1 MLTVVGM
8 GTNIGDISLT
18 GLTML
23 QNADKIVLK
32 SSKTFMP
39 ELIKKVTSDFETC
52 DSFYEQAADFD
63 QLNNLIMEH
72 LETLCQQFDK
82 VVFCVT
88 GAGYD
93 DSTFQ
98 LIKNSGRQYTLFP
111 GVDYGTL
118 MLGYC
123 NNYIATRYTA
133 VDFLATRHFDTQN
146 SLIISGIDDSLT
158 ASDVKVRLLEY
169 YSHDT
174 LVTVSTFADAFGIT
188 LAELDRQQFS
198 YNTFILIEA
207 RELTTKSR
215 FSYSDVL
222 AIIDILRDPQKGCP
236 WDKVQTHQSLTK
248 NVIEEA
254 YELANAIDNGDIDNI
269 IEELGD
275 VLMQVVLHVAIAES
289 EGEFGEADVYTALA
303 TKLIS
308 RHTHIFGDVKAD
320 NVAEALDNWEKNK
333 KVEHKIDSLT
343 QYLNDVPAGMSA
355 LLKTQKTQSRAA
367 KYGYDFADV
376 SGALDSLNAE
386 IAELCVEISAK
397 NEEKKA
403 AEGGDLLFSVV
414 NVLRKLGVDCETA
427 LLKSNAKFL
436 SRVTACEKIL
446 AADNKK
452 LTDLTQDDF
461 DTLWQRVKTDE

>member
-1 MLTVVGM
+1 MVVGY
-8 GTNIGDISLT
+8 
-18 GLTML
+18 
-23 QNADKIVLK
+23 
-32 SSKTFMP
+32 
-39 ELIKKVTSDFETC
+39 C
-52 DSFYEQAADFD
+52 D
-63 QLNNLIMEH
+63 
-72 LETLCQQFDK
+72 
-82 VVFCVT
+82 
-88 GAGYD
+88 
-93 DSTFQ
+93 
-98 LIKNSGRQYTLFP
+98 
-111 GVDYGTL
+111 
-118 MLGYC
+118 
-123 NNYIATRYTA
+123 NYVATRYTA
-133 VDFLATRHFDTQN
+133 ADFLLLRHFDTQN

-158 ASDVKVRLLEY
+158 ASEVKVKLLDY

-188 LAELDRQQFS
+188 LAELDRQQFD

-207 RELTTKSR
+207 EELTKKSR

-222 AIIDILRDPQKGCP
+222 AIIDILRDPVKGCP

-275 VLMQVVLHVAIAES
+275 VLMQVVLHMSIADS

-303 TKLIS
+303 QKLIS

-367 KYGYDFADV
+367 KYGYDFA
-376 SGALDSLNAE
+376 SLSAAIQSFVDELLEFETEVAAGNAE
-386 IAELCVEISAK
+386 KMADEA
-397 NEEKKA
+397 
-403 AEGGDLLFSVV
+403 GDALFSLV
-414 NVLRKLGVDCETA
+414 NMLRKLDIDCETA
-427 LLKSNAKFL
+427 LLKSNSKFL

-452 LTDLTQDDF
+452 LTELSIEQF
-461 DTLWQRVKTDE
+461 DTLWQRVKTEE